1 MMGSP
6 GGSMPSGMGGGR
18 GPSAKNQLAS
28 LVSKLDQLSVK
39 PIKLELSDEEKKKID
54 EQIHGLDQAAELTD
68 EDAKKRL
75 DALLEV
81 VKDQRVVLE
90 EAGYRWPGQGGGFR
104 PPANPPPNPFK
115 EDPNRQHLKSLE
127 DQLAKGKGA

>member
-1 MMGSP
+1 M
-6 GGSMPSGMGGGR
+6 
-18 GPSAKNQLAS
+18 
-28 LVSKLDQLSVK
+28 
-39 PIKLELSDEEKKKID
+39 SDEQKKKID
-54 EQIHGLDQAAELTD
+54 EQIQGLDQAAKLEDT
-68 EDAKKRL
+68 DAKKRL

-81 VKDQRVVLE
+81 VKDQRPVLE

-104 PPANPPPNPFK
+104 PANPPPNPFK